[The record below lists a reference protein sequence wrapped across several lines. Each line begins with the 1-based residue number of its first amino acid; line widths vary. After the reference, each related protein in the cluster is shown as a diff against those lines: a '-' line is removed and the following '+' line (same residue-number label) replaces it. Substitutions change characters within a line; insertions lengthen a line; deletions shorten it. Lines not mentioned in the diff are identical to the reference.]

1 MERLSTGEVVK
12 SPWPGPRAEAC
23 RRDITAEFQ
32 IYARLG
38 THPRLVEI
46 IDWDPKECV
55 LTMEYMSNGSLK
67 DFILAKNDSISLP
80 QRLRWAREAA
90 EGLELLHAA
99 DVVHCDI
106 EPKNFF
112 LDTYLNLKIADFSGS
127 SLNGCQPSACAND
140 RFLHPDFDWRR
151 QPVAQDDLFG
161 LGSLIYFIMA
171 GQYPF
176 HELASDEVEANY
188 KAREF
193 PDVESIECGDI
204 IKRCWNLEVGSAKEV
219 LQSLQEKM

>member
-1 MERLSTGEVVK
+1 
-12 SPWPGPRAEAC
+12 
-23 RRDITAEFQ
+23 
-32 IYARLG
+32 
-38 THPRLVEI
+38 
-46 IDWDPKECV
+46 
-55 LTMEYMSNGSLK
+55 
-67 DFILAKNDSISLP
+67 
-80 QRLRWAREAA
+80 
-90 EGLELLHAA
+90 
-99 DVVHCDI
+99 VVHCDI